1 MITDKGYPYGYVEH
15 PCTIRRQAD
24 FPVDES
30 SVFNTFS
37 EAEEYVTNNPI
48 AYDTQIIGIK
58 ETGDLYQVKD
68 NTLIPLQTS
77 SISEIK
83 YCFGYWTIIN
93 LINDISGR
101 FDMDLL
107 YPINADKYQIFIKDT
122 PVSEIQNFDE
132 EFVTAPILFKEK
144 GADMYL
150 ILYKSIFD
158 TELNTYTNKELIK
171 LNIVPTYSNN
181 AIICGMLSAYNS

>member
-107 YPINADKYQIFIKDT
+107 YPINADKYQIFIKGT

-158 TELNTYTNKELIK
+158 TELNTYINKELIK